1 MTKNEAV
8 IIGRQ
13 VKDMYGTLVG
23 KVLGTLTDIDGS
35 VQTVGVDCGSEG
47 LKQIQYEQLVLQ
59 EDVVIYIPKWRLQAQ
74 KFLREKGLTKRRIDA
89 LEDIVSENG
98 EMKDDAE
105 IIHNKYKSKLASL
118 DQIESKIKTE
128 LLVRSGEIEDQEKVV
143 KEILFDAKVQ
153 IKSEEITES
162 TFETIQM
169 HANNIL
175 ERFSHEKAEI
185 DKVQNRI
192 DDLSLEH
199 SESIENPKQYIQQSA
214 MTYLDSPTGTQPQT
228 FDQPISTSPESTLPE
243 PESTLPEPESTLP
256 EPESTL
262 PEPPVECAD
271 SHTPVPTANSNDP
284 DVSSQPDDP
293 DWLSRMKSE
302 EQA

>member
-1 MTKNEAV
+1 MTKNEPDIV
-8 IIGRQ
+8 GRE

-35 VQTVGVDCGSEG
+35 IQTVGVDCGSEG

-59 EDVVIYIPKWRLQAQ
+59 EDIVIYIPKWRLQAQ
-74 KFLREKGLTKRRIDA
+74 KFLREKGLTLRRINA
-89 LEDIVSENG
+89 LADIVSENG
-98 EMKDDAE
+98 EMKDDTDV
-105 IIHNKYKSKLASL
+105 IHNKYKSKLATL
-118 DQIESKIKTE
+118 DQIESKIKSE
-128 LLVRSGEIEDQEKVV
+128 FLVRLGEIEDQEKMV

-162 TFETIQM
+162 TFTTIQM

-214 MTYLDSPTGTQPQT
+214 MTYLDSSTGIQQQT
-228 FDQPISTSPESTLPE
+228 FDQPM
-243 PESTLPEPESTLP
+243 STLP

-262 PEPPVECAD
+262 PEPPVECAN
-271 SHTPVPTANSNDP
+271 SHTPTPTTNSIDS
-284 DVSSQPDDP
+284 DVSSQPDES
-293 DWLSRMKSE
+293 DWLSRMESE
-302 EQA
+302 

>member
-1 MTKNEAV
+1 MAKNEPPIV
-8 IIGRQ
+8 GRQ

-35 VQTVGVDCGSEG
+35 IQTVGVDCGSEG

-59 EDVVIYIPKWRLQAQ
+59 EDIVIYIPKWRLQAQ
-74 KFLREKGLTKRRIDA
+74 KFLREKGLTVRRINA

-98 EMKDDAE
+98 QMKDDAE
-105 IIHNKYKSKLASL
+105 IIHNKYKSKLATL
-118 DQIESKIKTE
+118 DQIESKIKSE
-128 LLVRSGEIEDQEKVV
+128 FLVRLGEIEDQEKMV

-153 IKSEEITES
+153 IKSEEISES
-162 TFETIQM
+162 TFETIKM
-169 HANNIL
+169 NANNIL
-175 ERFSHEKAEI
+175 ERFSHERAEI
-185 DKVQNRI
+185 EKVQNRI

-199 SESIENPKQYIQQSA
+199 SEPIENPKQYIRQSA
-214 MTYLDSPTGTQPQT
+214 MTYLDSPTGTQSQT
-228 FDQPISTSPESTLPE
+228 FDQ

-271 SHTPVPTANSNDP
+271 THMPQTTANSNDS
-284 DVSSQPDDP
+284 DVSSQSDES
-293 DWLSRMKSE
+293 DWLSRMQSE
-302 EQA
+302 EQS

>member
-1 MTKNEAV
+1 MAKNEPSIV
-8 IIGRQ
+8 GRQ

-35 VQTVGVDCGSEG
+35 IQTVGVDCGSEG

-59 EDVVIYIPKWRLQAQ
+59 EDIVIYIPKWRLQAQ
-74 KFLREKGLTKRRIDA
+74 KFLREKGLTVRRINA

-98 EMKDDAE
+98 QMKDDAE
-105 IIHNKYKSKLASL
+105 IIHNKYKSKLATL
-118 DQIESKIKTE
+118 DQIESKIKSE
-128 LLVRSGEIEDQEKVV
+128 FLVRLGEIEDQEKMV

-153 IKSEEITES
+153 IKSEEISEP
-162 TFETIQM
+162 TFETIKM
-169 HANNIL
+169 NANNIL
-175 ERFSHEKAEI
+175 ERFSHERAEI
-185 DKVQNRI
+185 EKVQNRI

-199 SESIENPKQYIQQSA
+199 SEPIENPKQYIQQSA
-214 MTYLDSPTGTQPQT
+214 MTYLDSPTGTQSQT
-228 FDQPISTSPESTLPE
+228 FDQ

-271 SHTPVPTANSNDP
+271 THMSQTTANSNDS
-284 DVSSQPDDP
+284 DVSSQSDES
-293 DWLSRMKSE
+293 DWLSRMQSE
-302 EQA
+302 EQS

>member
-1 MTKNEAV
+1 MTKNEPLIV
-8 IIGRQ
+8 GRQ

-35 VQTVGVDCGSEG
+35 IQTVGVDCGSEG

-59 EDVVIYIPKWRLQAQ
+59 EDIVIYIPKWRLQAQ
-74 KFLREKGLTKRRIDA
+74 KFLREKGLTVRRINA

-98 EMKDDAE
+98 QMKDDAE
-105 IIHNKYKSKLASL
+105 IIHNKYKSKLATL
-118 DQIESKIKTE
+118 DQIESKIKSE
-128 LLVRSGEIEDQEKVV
+128 FLVRLGEIEDQEKMV

-153 IKSEEITES
+153 IKSEEISEP
-162 TFETIQM
+162 TFETIKM
-169 HANNIL
+169 NANNIL
-175 ERFSHEKAEI
+175 ERFSHERAEI
-185 DKVQNRI
+185 EKVQNRI

-199 SESIENPKQYIQQSA
+199 SEPIENPKQYIQQSA
-214 MTYLDSPTGTQPQT
+214 MTYLDSPTGTQSQT
-228 FDQPISTSPESTLPE
+228 FDQ

-271 SHTPVPTANSNDP
+271 THMPQTTANSNDS
-284 DVSSQPDDP
+284 DVSSQSDES
-293 DWLSRMKSE
+293 DWLSRMQSE
-302 EQA
+302 EQS

>member
-1 MTKNEAV
+1 MAKNEPSIV
-8 IIGRQ
+8 GRQ

-35 VQTVGVDCGSEG
+35 IQTVGVDCGSEG

-59 EDVVIYIPKWRLQAQ
+59 EDIVIYIPKWRLQAQ
-74 KFLREKGLTKRRIDA
+74 KFLREKGLTVRRINA

-98 EMKDDAE
+98 QMKDDAE
-105 IIHNKYKSKLASL
+105 IIHNKYKSKLATL
-118 DQIESKIKTE
+118 DQIESKIKSE
-128 LLVRSGEIEDQEKVV
+128 FLVRLGEIEDQEKMV

-153 IKSEEITES
+153 IKSEEISEP
-162 TFETIQM
+162 TFETIKM
-169 HANNIL
+169 NANNIL
-175 ERFSHEKAEI
+175 ERFSHERAEI
-185 DKVQNRI
+185 EKVQNRI

-199 SESIENPKQYIQQSA
+199 SEPIENPKQYIQQSA
-214 MTYLDSPTGTQPQT
+214 MTYLDSPTGTQSQT
-228 FDQPISTSPESTLPE
+228 FDQPESTLPE

-271 SHTPVPTANSNDP
+271 THMPQTTANSNDS
-284 DVSSQPDDP
+284 DVSSQSDES
-293 DWLSRMKSE
+293 DWLSRMQSE
-302 EQA
+302 EQS

>member
-162 TFETIQM
+162 TFGTIQM

-185 DKVQNRI
+185 EKVQKRI

-199 SESIENPKQYIQQSA
+199 SEAIENPKQYIQQSA
-214 MTYLDSPTGTQPQT
+214 MTYLDSPTGTQSQT
-228 FDQPISTSPESTLPE
+228 SDQPM
-243 PESTLPEPESTLP
+243 STLP

-284 DVSSQPDDP
+284 D
-293 DWLSRMKSE
+293 WLSRMKSE

>member
-13 VKDMYGTLVG
+13 VKDMYGTIVG

-105 IIHNKYKSKLASL
+105 VIHNKYKSKLASL

-162 TFETIQM
+162 TFGTIQM

-185 DKVQNRI
+185 EKVQNRI

-214 MTYLDSPTGTQPQT
+214 MTYLDSSTGTQSQT
-228 FDQPISTSPESTLPE
+228 FDQPM
-243 PESTLPEPESTLP
+243 STLPEPESTLP

-271 SHTPVPTANSNDP
+271 SHTPVPTANSNDS
-284 DVSSQPDDP
+284 DVSSQPDES
-293 DWLSRMKSE
+293 DWLSRMESE
-302 EQA
+302 

>member
-1 MTKNEAV
+1 MTKNETV

-199 SESIENPKQYIQQSA
+199 SEAIENPKQYIQQSA

-228 FDQPISTSPESTLPE
+228 FDQPISTS

>member
-1 MTKNEAV
+1 MAKNEPSIV
-8 IIGRQ
+8 GRQ

-35 VQTVGVDCGSEG
+35 IQTVGVDCGSEG

-59 EDVVIYIPKWRLQAQ
+59 EDIVIYIPKWRLQAQ
-74 KFLREKGLTKRRIDA
+74 KFLREKGLTVRRINA

-98 EMKDDAE
+98 QMKDDAE
-105 IIHNKYKSKLASL
+105 IIHNKYKSKLATL
-118 DQIESKIKTE
+118 DQIESKIKSE
-128 LLVRSGEIEDQEKVV
+128 FLVRLGEIEDQEKMV

-153 IKSEEITES
+153 IKSEEISES
-162 TFETIQM
+162 TFETIKM
-169 HANNIL
+169 NANNIL
-175 ERFSHEKAEI
+175 ERFSHERAEI
-185 DKVQNRI
+185 EKVQNRI

-199 SESIENPKQYIQQSA
+199 SEPIENPKQYIQQSA
-214 MTYLDSPTGTQPQT
+214 MTYLDSPAGTQSQT
-228 FDQPISTSPESTLPE
+228 FDQ

-271 SHTPVPTANSNDP
+271 THMSQATANSNDS
-284 DVSSQPDDP
+284 DVSSQSDES
-293 DWLSRMKSE
+293 DWLSRMQSE
-302 EQA
+302 EQS

>member
-74 KFLREKGLTKRRIDA
+74 KFLREKGLTIRRINA

-162 TFETIQM
+162 TFGTIQT

-199 SESIENPKQYIQQSA
+199 SEAIENPKQYIQQSA
-214 MTYLDSPTGTQPQT
+214 MTYLDSPTGTQSQT
-228 FDQPISTSPESTLPE
+228 SDQPMSTLPEPESTLPE

-284 DVSSQPDDP
+284 D
-293 DWLSRMKSE
+293 WLSRMKSE

>member
-1 MTKNEAV
+1 MAKNEPAIV
-8 IIGRQ
+8 GRQ

-35 VQTVGVDCGSEG
+35 IQTVGVDCGSEG

-59 EDVVIYIPKWRLQAQ
+59 EDIVIYIPKWRLQAQ
-74 KFLREKGLTKRRIDA
+74 KFLREKGLTVRRINA

-98 EMKDDAE
+98 QMKDDAE
-105 IIHNKYKSKLASL
+105 IIHNKYKSKLATL
-118 DQIESKIKTE
+118 DQIESKIKSE
-128 LLVRSGEIEDQEKVV
+128 FLVRLGEIEDQEKMV

-153 IKSEEITES
+153 IKSEEISEP
-162 TFETIQM
+162 TFETIKM
-169 HANNIL
+169 NANNIL
-175 ERFSHEKAEI
+175 ERFSHERAEI
-185 DKVQNRI
+185 EKVQNRI

-199 SESIENPKQYIQQSA
+199 SEPIENPKQYIQQSA
-214 MTYLDSPTGTQPQT
+214 MTYLDSPTGTQSQT
-228 FDQPISTSPESTLPE
+228 FDQ

-271 SHTPVPTANSNDP
+271 THMPQTTANSNDS
-284 DVSSQPDDP
+284 DVSSQSDES
-293 DWLSRMKSE
+293 DWLSRMQSE
-302 EQA
+302 EQS

>member
-1 MTKNEAV
+1 MTKNESDIV
-8 IIGRQ
+8 GRE

-35 VQTVGVDCGSEG
+35 IQTVGVDCGSEG

-59 EDVVIYIPKWRLQAQ
+59 EDIVIYIPKWRLQAQ
-74 KFLREKGLTKRRIDA
+74 KFMREKGLTLRRINA
-89 LEDIVSENG
+89 LADIVSENG
-98 EMKDDAE
+98 EMKDDTE
-105 IIHNKYKSKLASL
+105 VIHNKYKSKLATL
-118 DQIESKIKTE
+118 DQIESKIKSE
-128 LLVRSGEIEDQEKVV
+128 FLVRLGEIEDQVKMV

-153 IKSEEITES
+153 IKSEEITEP
-162 TFETIQM
+162 TFTTIQM

-192 DDLSLEH
+192 DDLSLEYN
-199 SESIENPKQYIQQSA
+199 ESIENPKQYIQQSA
-214 MTYLDSPTGTQPQT
+214 MTYLDSSTGIQQQT
-228 FDQPISTSPESTLPE
+228 FDQPM
-243 PESTLPEPESTLP
+243 STLP

-271 SHTPVPTANSNDP
+271 SHTPVSTTNSNDS
-284 DVSSQPDDP
+284 DVSSQSDES
-293 DWLSRMKSE
+293 DWLSRMESE
-302 EQA
+302 

>member
-185 DKVQNRI
+185 NKVQKRI

-199 SESIENPKQYIQQSA
+199 SEVIENPKQYIQQSA

-228 FDQPISTSPESTLPE
+228 FDQPIST
-243 PESTLPEPESTLP
+243 LPEPESTLP

-271 SHTPVPTANSNDP
+271 SHTPVSTANSDDP

>member
-1 MTKNEAV
+1 MTKNEPDIV
-8 IIGRQ
+8 GRE

-35 VQTVGVDCGSEG
+35 IQTVGVDCGSEG

-59 EDVVIYIPKWRLQAQ
+59 EDIVIYIPKWRLQAQ
-74 KFLREKGLTKRRIDA
+74 KFMREKGLTLRRINA
-89 LEDIVSENG
+89 LADIVSENSK
-98 EMKDDAE
+98 MKDDTE
-105 IIHNKYKSKLASL
+105 VIHNKYKSKLATL
-118 DQIESKIKTE
+118 DQIESKIKSE
-128 LLVRSGEIEDQEKVV
+128 FLVRLGEIEDQVKMV

-153 IKSEEITES
+153 IKSEEITEP
-162 TFETIQM
+162 TFTTIQM

-192 DDLSLEH
+192 DDLSLEYN
-199 SESIENPKQYIQQSA
+199 ESIENPKQYIQQSA
-214 MTYLDSPTGTQPQT
+214 MTYLDSSTGIQSQT
-228 FDQPISTSPESTLPE
+228 FNQPM
-243 PESTLPEPESTLP
+243 STLPEPESTLP

-271 SHTPVPTANSNDP
+271 SHTPVSTTNSNDP
-284 DVSSQPDDP
+284 DVSSQPDES
-293 DWLSRMKSE
+293 DWLSRMESE
-302 EQA
+302 

>member
-1 MTKNEAV
+1 MTKNEPAIV
-8 IIGRQ
+8 GMQ

-59 EDVVIYIPKWRLQAQ
+59 EDIVIYIPKWRLQAQ
-74 KFLREKGLTKRRIDA
+74 KFLREKGLTIRRINA

-98 EMKDDAE
+98 QMKDDAE
-105 IIHNKYKSKLASL
+105 IIHNKYKSKLATL
-118 DQIESKIKTE
+118 DQIESKIKSE
-128 LLVRSGEIEDQEKVV
+128 FLVRLGEIEDQEKMV

-153 IKSEEITES
+153 IKSEEISEP
-162 TFETIQM
+162 TFETIKM
-169 HANNIL
+169 NANNIL
-175 ERFSHEKAEI
+175 ERFSHEKDEI
-185 DKVQNRI
+185 EKVQNRI

-199 SESIENPKQYIQQSA
+199 DESIENPKQYIQQSA
-214 MTYLDSPTGTQPQT
+214 MTYLDSSTGTQSQT
-228 FDQPISTSPESTLPE
+228 FDQPMSTS
-243 PESTLPEPESTLP
+243 PEPESTLP

-271 SHTPVPTANSNDP
+271 SHTPVPTANSNDTN
-284 DVSSQPDDP
+284 VSSQPDES
-293 DWLSRMKSE
+293 DWLSRMESE
-302 EQA
+302 EQS

>member
-1 MTKNEAV
+1 MTKNEPDIV
-8 IIGRQ
+8 GRE

-35 VQTVGVDCGSEG
+35 IQTVGVDCGSEG

-59 EDVVIYIPKWRLQAQ
+59 EDIVIYIPKWRLQAQ
-74 KFLREKGLTKRRIDA
+74 KFMREKGLTLRRINA
-89 LEDIVSENG
+89 LADIVSENG
-98 EMKDDAE
+98 EMKDDTE
-105 IIHNKYKSKLASL
+105 VIHNKYKSKLATL
-118 DQIESKIKTE
+118 DQIESKIKSE
-128 LLVRSGEIEDQEKVV
+128 FLVRLGEIEDQVKMV

-153 IKSEEITES
+153 IKSEEITEP
-162 TFETIQM
+162 TFTTIQM

-192 DDLSLEH
+192 DDLSLEYN
-199 SESIENPKQYIQQSA
+199 ESIENPKQYIQQSA
-214 MTYLDSPTGTQPQT
+214 MTYLDSSTSIQSQT
-228 FDQPISTSPESTLPE
+228 FNQPM
-243 PESTLPEPESTLP
+243 STLPEPESTLP

-271 SHTPVPTANSNDP
+271 SHTPVPTTNSNDS
-284 DVSSQPDDP
+284 DVSSQPDES
-293 DWLSRMKSE
+293 DWLSRMESE
-302 EQA
+302 

>member
-162 TFETIQM
+162 TFGTIQT

-199 SESIENPKQYIQQSA
+199 SEAIENPKQYIQQSA
-214 MTYLDSPTGTQPQT
+214 MTYLDSPTGTQSQT
-228 FDQPISTSPESTLPE
+228 FDQPMSTS
-243 PESTLPEPESTLP
+243 PEPESTLP

-284 DVSSQPDDP
+284 D
-293 DWLSRMKSE
+293 WLSRMKSE

>member
-23 KVLGTLTDIDGS
+23 KVLGTITDIDGS

-74 KFLREKGLTKRRIDA
+74 KFLREKGLTIRRIDA

-105 IIHNKYKSKLASL
+105 VIHNKYKSKLVSL

-162 TFETIQM
+162 TFGIIQM

-185 DKVQNRI
+185 NKVQNRI
-192 DDLSLEH
+192 DNLSLEH
-199 SESIENPKQYIQQSA
+199 SEAVENPKQYIQQSA
-214 MTYLDSPTGTQPQT
+214 MTYLDSSTDTQSQT
-228 FDQPISTSPESTLPE
+228 FDQPMPTS
-243 PESTLPEPESTLP
+243 PEPESTLP

-271 SHTPVPTANSNDP
+271 SHIPVPTANSNDP
-284 DVSSQPDDP
+284 DVSSHTDES
-293 DWLSRMKSE
+293 DWLSRMESE
-302 EQA
+302 EQS

>member
-74 KFLREKGLTKRRIDA
+74 KFLREKGLTIRRINA

-105 IIHNKYKSKLASL
+105 VIHNKYKSKLASL

-175 ERFSHEKAEI
+175 ERFSHEKDEI
-185 DKVQNRI
+185 NKVQNRI

-199 SESIENPKQYIQQSA
+199 SEAIENPKQYIQQSA

-228 FDQPISTSPESTLPE
+228 FDQPISTS
-243 PESTLPEPESTLP
+243 PEPESTLP